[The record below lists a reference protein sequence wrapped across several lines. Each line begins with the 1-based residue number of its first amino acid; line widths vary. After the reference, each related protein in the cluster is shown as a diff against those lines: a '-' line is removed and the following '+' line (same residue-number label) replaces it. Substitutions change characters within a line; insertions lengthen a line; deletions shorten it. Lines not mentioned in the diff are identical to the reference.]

1 MRIVEIATQLKTD
14 KLQVEQACTVLGL
27 QVDNKGNI
35 DSSSRV
41 FGKAIDVASVF
52 TSLQEQLL
60 KANGEGNNYTLVD
73 IAQLMVD
80 SYTGPQQTSIQK
92 PQATTDKFTLDKHF
106 EETYGVKPTDLVEG
120 SRLHLLYEKLKRERG
135 TGIYLL
141 GETYRMWLAEA
152 EAAQEGRLDIEIEE
166 GDDEKKREL
175 ATLAT
180 EDMEYLGGIIQTA
193 ITETPR
199 AFGRRLITGSS
210 GSSVKQISGSPTN

>member
-1 MRIVEIATQLKTD
+1 MKIVEIATQLKTD

-27 QVDNKGNI
+27 QVDSKGNI
-35 DSSSRV
+35 DNNSSILKGR
-41 FGKAIDVASVF
+41 IDVLAIF
-52 TSLQEQLL
+52 ASLQEQLL

-80 SYTGPQQTSIQK
+80 SYNGPQQTPIQK
-92 PQATTDKFTLDKHF
+92 PQPPTDKFTLDKHF
-106 EETYGVKPTDLVEG
+106 EETYGVKPAELVEG

-175 ATLAT
+175 AVLAA
-180 EDMEYLGGIIQTA
+180 EDMEYLGNIIQTA

-199 AFGRRLITGSS
+199 AFGRRLMTGYATN
-210 GSSVKQISGSPTN
+210 SVKQISGSPTN

>member
-27 QVDNKGNI
+27 QVDSKGNI
-35 DSSSRV
+35 DNNSSILKGR
-41 FGKAIDVASVF
+41 IDVLAIF
-52 TSLQEQLL
+52 ASLQEQLL
-60 KANGEGNNYTLVD
+60 KANAEGNNYTLVD

-80 SYTGPQQTSIQK
+80 SYTGPQTTIQK

-106 EETYGVKPTDLVEG
+106 EETYGVKPAELVEG

-152 EAAQEGRLDIEIEE
+152 EAAQEGRLDIEIQES
-166 GDDEKKREL
+166 DDEKKREL
-175 ATLAT
+175 ALLAA
-180 EDMEYLGGIIQTA
+180 EDMEYLGNIIQTA

-210 GSSVKQISGSPTN
+210 PSSVKQISGSPTN

>member
-27 QVDNKGNI
+27 QVDSKGNI
-35 DSSSRV
+35 DPSSRV
-41 FGKAIDVASVF
+41 FGKAIDVVSVF

-60 KANGEGNNYTLVD
+60 KANADGNSYTLVD

-80 SYTGPQQTSIQK
+80 SYTGPQQTTIQK
-92 PQATTDKFTLDKHF
+92 PQTTTDKFTLDKHF
-106 EETYGVKPTDLVEG
+106 EETYGVKPVELVEG

-175 ATLAT
+175 AVLAA

-199 AFGRRLITGSS
+199 AFGRRLMTGSS
-210 GSSVKQISGSPTN
+210 PNSVKQISGSPSN

>member
-1 MRIVEIATQLKTD
+1 MKVVEIATQLKTD
-14 KLQVEQACTVLGL
+14 KIQVEQVCTVLGL

-35 DSSSRV
+35 DPSSRV
-41 FGKAIDVASVF
+41 FGKTIDVGSVF

-60 KANGEGNNYTLVD
+60 KTNGEGNNYTLVD

-80 SYTGPQQTSIQK
+80 SYIGPQLSTK
-92 PQATTDKFTLDKHF
+92 PQATTTDKFTLDKHF
-106 EETYGVKPTDLVEG
+106 EETYGVKPADLVEG

-166 GDDEKKREL
+166 DSDEKKREFAAL
-175 ATLAT
+175 AV
-180 EDMEYLGGIIQTA
+180 EDMEYLGSIIETA
-193 ITETPR
+193 ITETPK

-210 GSSVKQISGSPTN
+210 SNSVKQISGSPTN

>member
-27 QVDNKGNI
+27 QVDSKGNI
-35 DSSSRV
+35 DNNSSILKGR
-41 FGKAIDVASVF
+41 IDVWAIF
-52 TSLQEQLL
+52 TSLQEQLQ
-60 KANGEGNNYTLVD
+60 KVNSEGNNYTLVD

-80 SYTGPQQTSIQK
+80 SYTGPQQATTK
-92 PQATTDKFTLDKHF
+92 PQATTTERFTLDKHF
-106 EETYGVKPTDLVEG
+106 EETYGVKPADLVEG

-152 EAAQEGRLDIEIEE
+152 EAAQEGRLDFEIEE

-175 ATLAT
+175 AALAS

-193 ITETPR
+193 ITETPL
-199 AFGRRLITGSS
+199 AFGRRLITGSVTN
-210 GSSVKQISGSPTN
+210 SVKQISGSPTN

>member
-27 QVDNKGNI
+27 QVDGKGNI
-35 DSSSRV
+35 DNNSSILKGR
-41 FGKAIDVASVF
+41 IDVLAIF
-52 TSLQEQLL
+52 TSLQEQLQ
-60 KANGEGNNYTLVD
+60 KVNSEGNNYTLVE

-80 SYTGPQQTSIQK
+80 SYTVPQVSTK
-92 PQATTDKFTLDKHF
+92 PQATTTERFTLDKHF
-106 EETYGVKPTDLVEG
+106 EETYGVKPADLVEG

-152 EAAQEGRLDIEIEE
+152 EAAQEGRLDFEIEE

-175 ATLAT
+175 AALAS

-193 ITETPR
+193 ITETPL
-199 AFGRRLITGSS
+199 AFGRRLITGSVTN
-210 GSSVKQISGSPTN
+210 SVKQISGSPTN

>member
-14 KLQVEQACTVLGL
+14 KLQVEQACIVLGL

-35 DSSSRV
+35 DPSSRV

-52 TSLQEQLL
+52 TSLQEQLE
-60 KANGEGNNYTLVD
+60 KAQVAGNNYTLVD

-80 SYTGPQQTSIQK
+80 SYTGPQTITK

-106 EETYGVKPTDLVEG
+106 EETYGVKPADLVEG

-175 ATLAT
+175 AVLAT
-180 EDMEYLGGIIQTA
+180 EDMEYLGNIIQTA

-210 GSSVKQISGSPTN
+210 PNSVKQISGSPSN

>member
-27 QVDNKGNI
+27 PVDSKGNI
-35 DSSSRV
+35 DNNSAVLKGR
-41 FGKAIDVASVF
+41 IDVLAIF

-60 KANGEGNNYTLVD
+60 KANADGNSYTLVD

-80 SYTGPQQTSIQK
+80 SYTGPQVSTK
-92 PQATTDKFTLDKHF
+92 PQATTTDKFTLDKHF
-106 EETYGVKPTDLVEG
+106 EETYGVKPADLVEG

-175 ATLAT
+175 AVLAA
-180 EDMEYLGGIIQTA
+180 EDMEYLGNIIQTA
-193 ITETPR
+193 ITETPK

-210 GSSVKQISGSPTN
+210 LNSVKQISGSPTN